1 MKRLQATPRGFS
13 LLEVLV
19 ALAIFVGS
27 VAALSRLVLLGVE
40 NAEYSRWQAEAMMI
54 AECRLAELQS
64 GILTV
69 NSVGTYPST
78 EAVGW
83 QWTMSATSEAL
94 TGLYRVQFEI
104 KNISGGPGDGFFLRV
119 HRLYFD
125 ETAVEQATTDTTT
138 AEAAP

>member
-1 MKRLQATPRGFS
+1 MMRRENTRDGFT

-27 VAALSRLVLLGVE
+27 VAALSRLVLLGIE

-69 NSVGTYPST
+69 NSVGTFPAEESP
-78 EAVGW
+78 GW
-83 QWTMSATSEAL
+83 QWTMTAASESLA
-94 TGLYRVQFEI
+94 GLYRIQFEVR
-104 KNISGGPGDGFFLRV
+104 NISGGPGNGFTLRA

-125 ETAVEQATTDTTT
+125 EAAVEPSAAST
-138 AEAAP
+138 AISGSEP